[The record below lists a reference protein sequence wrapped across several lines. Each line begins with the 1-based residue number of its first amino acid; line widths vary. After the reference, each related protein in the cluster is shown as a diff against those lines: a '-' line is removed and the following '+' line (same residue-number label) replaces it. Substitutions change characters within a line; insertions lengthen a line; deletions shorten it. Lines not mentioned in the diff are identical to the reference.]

1 MKNYRIV
8 ILGGGAAGIVTAMGA
23 AGMGISVALVEKD
36 RIGGECS
43 WSGCVP
49 SKALLAAAK
58 EVHRIR
64 QAEKWGVK
72 VGAGIDVSGV
82 PAKVREL
89 TQRAADRSQTVA
101 QLRAAGVE
109 LYFGTPRL
117 VSANEVV
124 VDGIHICGEDIVI
137 ATGSSP
143 IRPASIGL
151 DTVPYVTNQQIFDLE
166 KIPASFGVIG
176 GGPIGIEMA
185 QAYARLGSAVTV
197 FQSAT
202 QILPHDDK
210 ELADALAE
218 ILRQEGIVIHL
229 ATRVKSVEKIGGQIQ
244 IAAADAAGNAVVAEV
259 DSLLVAAGRQAN
271 LEGLGLAD
279 VGVEH
284 TAKGIKVDK
293 HLQTSVPRIWACGDC
308 TGQYQFS
315 HIAEVEARIVLQNI
329 LLPINQEPDY
339 AGIPWGT
346 FTDPELAHLG
356 LTEEQASEQGIAYR
370 VYRQPFS
377 LVDRAVVEQEDV
389 GMIKL
394 ITKPNGQLL
403 GAHILG
409 TGAADLI
416 NELVVAKHAGVGL
429 KTLSSLPHVYPS
441 WGYGIQRAIDHWLIE
456 VSKRWYAQFA
466 LKALKKLSG

>member
-1 MKNYRIV
+1 MKHYRIV
-8 ILGGGAAGIVTAMGA
+8 VLGGGAAGIVTAMGA
-23 AGMGISVALVEKD
+23 AGMGISVALIESK

-43 WSGCVP
+43 WTGCVP

-64 QAEKWGVK
+64 HAAKWGVA
-72 VGAGIDVSGV
+72 VGAGLDVSGV

-89 TQRAADRSQTVA
+89 TQRTADRSQTVK
-101 QLRAAGVE
+101 QLKTAGVE
-109 LYFGTPRL
+109 LYFGEPRF
-117 VSANEVV
+117 VSKNEVE
-124 VDGIHICGEDIVI
+124 VDGVLLRGEDIVI

-143 IRPASIGL
+143 IRPENIGL
-151 DTVPYVTNQQIFDLE
+151 ETVPYVTNQEIFAME
-166 KIPASFGVIG
+166 KIPNSFGVIG

-185 QAYARLGSAVTV
+185 QAFGRLGSAVTV
-197 FQSAT
+197 FQSEA

-210 ELADALAE
+210 ELADALTE
-218 ILRQEGIVIHL
+218 ILRQEGITIHL
-229 ATRVKSVEKIGGQIQ
+229 ATRVKKVEKLDGKIWIT
-244 IAAADAAGNAVVAEV
+244 AEDATGSLSVAEV
-259 DSLLVAAGRQAN
+259 DALLVSAGRKAN
-271 LEGLGLAD
+271 IEGLGLAEI
-279 VGVEH
+279 GVEH
-284 TAKGIKVDK
+284 TAAGIKVDK
-293 HLQTSVPRIWACGDC
+293 HLQTTVPRIWACGDC
-308 TGQYQFS
+308 NGQYRFS
-315 HIAEVEARIVLQNI
+315 HIAEVEARTVLQNI

-356 LTEEQASEQGIAYR
+356 LTETEAESQGIQYR

-377 LVDRAVVEQEDV
+377 LVDRAVVEQEDA
-389 GMIKL
+389 GLIKL
-394 ITKPNGQLL
+394 IAKPNGQLL

-409 TGAADLI
+409 AGASDLL
-416 NELVVAKHAGVGL
+416 NELIVARHAGVGL

-456 VSKRWYAQFA
+456 VSKRWYAQFV